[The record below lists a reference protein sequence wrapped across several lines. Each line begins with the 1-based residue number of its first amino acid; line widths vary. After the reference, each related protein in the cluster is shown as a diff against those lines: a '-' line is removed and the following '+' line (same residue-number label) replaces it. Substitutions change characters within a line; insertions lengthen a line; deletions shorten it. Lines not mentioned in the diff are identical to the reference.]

1 MAKRTFAVL
10 LVAWA
15 LGFPG
20 PQTSAREISIDG
32 CAKLARAVYSEV
44 YAAAAYGPGWSG
56 PWLINSDRGDIVVCK
71 HASKT
76 VSRAYTSA
84 MLSAGIDVLW
94 SGGDNDPGDYCLG
107 AFLSQCYP
115 NRYPLDTSM
124 SVTTQRYVQNSW
136 TAVMQSVMRE
146 MHNPISSNEVR
157 FRDDDLR
164 LRLGL
169 SLRSLGGRGEAF

>member
-10 LVAWA
+10 LVTCA
-15 LGFPG
+15 LGFSG
-20 PQTSAREISIDG
+20 PQASAREVSVDG
-32 CAKLARAVYSEV
+32 CATLARAVYSEV
-44 YAAAAYGPGWSG
+44 YSAAAYGPGWSG
-56 PWLINSDRGDIVVCK
+56 PWLINSDPGDIVVCK
-71 HASKT
+71 QASKT

-84 MLSAGIDVLW
+84 MLGAGIDIVW
-94 SGGDNDPGDYCLG
+94 RGSDNDPGDYCLS

-115 NRYPLDTSM
+115 DRYPLDTSM

-157 FRDDDLR
+157 FSDDDLR

-169 SLRSLGGRGEAF
+169 SLRSLGARGEAF